1 MVTSLQMASVRSRS
15 RATLTAVVVPLVV
28 FALGCSK
35 REPQAPK
42 PDQPAAAAPPPPAEV
57 QREQPEVPSDKGWPG
72 AGGAQAA
79 GAPSADRPA
88 EKKAASQEPAALDES
103 ARARDVNPERAPV
116 PKQPAPAAPAKP
128 KASSSLGRA
137 EKEEEGDQL
146 AEWGRSV
153 ELLERTFDQFEHAME
168 LATPDCPAAD
178 KFRQTVCTL
187 AEHICNLEQQVPN
200 TIKRRCDDGRQ
211 RCEQAGQKYR
221 ARCD

>member
-1 MVTSLQMASVRSRS
+1 MMISLQVGSVRGKSTARI
-15 RATLTAVVVPLVV
+15 TAVVLQLVV
-28 FALGCSK
+28 LALGCSK
-35 REPQAPK
+35 REPQAPQ

-57 QREQPEVPSDKGWPG
+57 QQEQPEVPSGNGWPN
-72 AGGAQAA
+72 AAGAQAA
-79 GAPSADRPA
+79 GASSGDGTG
-88 EKKAASQEPAALDES
+88 EKKAASQEPAVLDES

-128 KASSSLGRA
+128 KASASLGRA
-137 EKEEEGDQL
+137 EKEEDDQL
-146 AEWGRSV
+146 VEWGRSV
-153 ELLERTFDQFEHAME
+153 ALLERTFDQFEHAME